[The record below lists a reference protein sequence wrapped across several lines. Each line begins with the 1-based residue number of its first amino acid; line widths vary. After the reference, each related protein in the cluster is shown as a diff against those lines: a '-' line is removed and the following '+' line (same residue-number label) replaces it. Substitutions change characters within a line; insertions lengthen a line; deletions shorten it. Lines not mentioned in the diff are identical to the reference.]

1 MSAVSVKGVSK
12 SFRLFSNGRDRLK
25 EALSFGRKEY
35 GRDFWALKDI
45 DLEVKSGTTLGIL
58 GRNGAGKS
66 TLLNIIS
73 GMLQPTSGTVEVNG
87 RLVALSGFG
96 AGFNS
101 DFTGRENVMLNGL
114 ILGIERQEIVERFD
128 DIAAFADIGEF
139 IDQPIKTYSSGM
151 KSRLGFAVAV
161 NVEPDIL
168 ILDETL
174 AVGDAVYKETA
185 LQKMYELRDSGTTIL
200 FVSHSMNTIETFCTE
215 AVLLHEG
222 RVLASGET
230 TEMTDQYRALV
241 SSIKAQKNNGRSD
254 GEQALTG
261 IVVPDEEGEG
271 LEAWSSKE
279 GPNLEHGAESRS
291 TTGEAK
297 IRSVELLDEH
307 LLPVEKKVA
316 PDSAVTVRVDL
327 EYLEDVKESELIIT
341 LHNEKMGL
349 KVFSTSTA
357 QEGIPLEE
365 MEKGEQAVVDFTF
378 KVPLQ
383 HGRYSISAAARAGS
397 EGLYLDRMDAA
408 RVFKISRPKDGGPF
422 RGIVHL
428 PTEVKVHASE
438 GERQGRSV

>member
-1 MSAVSVKGVSK
+1 MPAVSVKGVSK
-12 SFRLFSNGRDRLK
+12 SFRIFSNGRDRLK
-25 EALSFGRKEY
+25 EALSFGRKKY

-45 DLEVKSGTTLGIL
+45 DLEVEPGTTLGIL

-96 AGFNS
+96 VGF
-101 DFTGRENVMLNGL
+101 DAEFTGRENIMLNGL

-128 DIAAFADIGEF
+128 DIAAFADIGQF

-241 SSIKAQKNNGRSD
+241 SNIKAQKNNERSD
-254 GEQALTG
+254 GKQAPTD

-279 GPNLEHGAESRS
+279 GGATSS
-291 TTGEAK
+291 TE
-297 IRSVELLDEH
+297 R
-307 LLPVEKKVA
+307 
-316 PDSAVTVRVDL
+316 R
-327 EYLEDVKESELIIT
+327 
-341 LHNEKMGL
+341 
-349 KVFSTSTA
+349 
-357 QEGIPLEE
+357 
-365 MEKGEQAVVDFTF
+365 
-378 KVPLQ
+378 
-383 HGRYSISAAARAGS
+383 AAAPRACVAGYP
-397 EGLYLDRMDAA
+397 EG
-408 RVFKISRPKDGGPF
+408 
-422 RGIVHL
+422 
-428 PTEVKVHASE
+428 
-438 GERQGRSV
+438 